1 MQIRNLKSEIRRS
14 KRLIPNFK
22 AFTIIE
28 LIMVIVITGIIA
40 GITAMLILQVM
51 NVYSFVTVREVIL
64 SDGELA
70 MGRMSREI
78 RQIED
83 AESIYTADNEE
94 IDFEDAYQTR
104 IDFRLSGNSIMRME
118 NLVNDD
124 VLVSSDLTTLQ
135 FLYRDKDNIVLST
148 PVAIPANIKRIQIN
162 LTIKKG
168 DEEIA
173 LQSQVYPRNL

>member
-1 MQIRNLKSEIRRS
+1 MQKSKI
-14 KRLIPNFK
+14 LIPNSK

-28 LIMVIVITGIIA
+28 LIMVIVITGIIS
-40 GITAMLILQVM
+40 GITAMLMLEVM
-51 NVYSFVTVREVIL
+51 KVYSFVTVREVIL

-83 AESIYTADNEE
+83 AESIYTADAQE
-94 IDFEDAYQTR
+94 IDFEDAYLER
-104 IDFRLSGNSIMRME
+104 IKFWLDSNTIKRNS
-118 NLVNDD
+118 D

-135 FLYRDKDNIVLST
+135 FQYRDKDNNLLST
-148 PVAIPANIKRIQIN
+148 PVGTMSDIKRIQIN
-162 LTIKKG
+162 LTLKNG

>member
-1 MQIRNLKSEIRRS
+1 MQIRNPKSEIRKS
-14 KRLIPNFK
+14 KRLIPNSK

-40 GITAMLILQVM
+40 GITAMLLLQVM
-51 NVYSFVTVREVIL
+51 NVYSFVTVREVVL

-83 AESIYTADNEE
+83 AESIYTADAHE
-94 IDFEDAYQTR
+94 IDFEDAYQER
-104 IDFRLSGNSIMRME
+104 IRFWLDSNTIKR
-118 NLVNDD
+118 NDD
-124 VLVSSDLTTLQ
+124 GLASSDLTTLQ
-135 FLYRDKDNIVLST
+135 FQYRDKDNIVLST

-173 LQSQVYPRNL
+173 LQSQVYPRNLK

>member
-1 MQIRNLKSEIRRS
+1 
-14 KRLIPNFK
+14 
-22 AFTIIE
+22 
-28 LIMVIVITGIIA
+28 MVIVIVGIIA
-40 GITAMLILQVM
+40 GITAMLMLEVM
-51 NVYSFVTVREVIL
+51 KVYSFVTVREVIL

-83 AESIYTADNEE
+83 AESLYKADAQE
-94 IDFEDAYQTR
+94 IDFEDAYLER
-104 IDFRLSGNSIMRME
+104 IKFWLDSNTIKRNS
-118 NLVNDD
+118 DG
-124 VLVSSDLTTLQ
+124 LVSSDLTTLQ
-135 FLYRDKDNIVLST
+135 FQYRDKDNNILTT
-148 PVAIPANIKRIQIN
+148 PVAIMENIKRIRIN

>member
-1 MQIRNLKSEIRRS
+1 MQIRNPKSEIRKS
-14 KRLIPNFK
+14 KKIIPNSK

-28 LIMVIVITGIIA
+28 LIMVIVIVGIIA
-40 GITAMLILQVM
+40 GITAMLMLEVM
-51 NVYSFVTVREVIL
+51 KVYSFVTVREVVL

-83 AESIYTADNEE
+83 AQSIYTADDEE
-94 IDFEDAYQTR
+94 IDFEDAYLER
-104 IDFRLSGNSIMRME
+104 IRFWLDSNTLKRN
-118 NLVNDD
+118 NDG
-124 VLVSSDLTTLQ
+124 LVSSDLTTLQ
-135 FLYRDKDNIVLST
+135 FQYRDKDNNLLST
-148 PVAIPANIKRIQIN
+148 PVGTMSDIKRIHIN

-173 LQSQVYPRNL
+173 LQSQIYPRNL

>member
-1 MQIRNLKSEIRRS
+1 MKSQKSKVKSQKFKEILTVD
-14 KRLIPNFK
+14 KK
-22 AFTIIE
+22 GFTIIE

-40 GITAMLILQVM
+40 GITAMLLLQVM

-83 AESIYTADNEE
+83 VYSIYKADSEE
-94 IDFEDAYQTR
+94 IEFEDAYYNL
-104 IDFRLSGNSIMRME
+104 INFRRSGGSLLRNSDE
-118 NLVNDD
+118 LATDLTSLTFQYTTSDGNPPVVNDPA
-124 VLVSSDLTTLQ
+124 
-135 FLYRDKDNIVLST
+135 T
-148 PVAIPANIKRIQIN
+148 PEEEETNIKRIQIN

>member
-1 MQIRNLKSEIRRS
+1 
-14 KRLIPNFK
+14 
-22 AFTIIE
+22 
-28 LIMVIVITGIIA
+28 MVIVIVGIIA
-40 GITAMLILQVM
+40 GITAMLMLEVM
-51 NVYSFVTVREVIL
+51 KVYSFVTVREVIL

-83 AESIYTADNEE
+83 AYSIYKADDEE
-94 IDFEDAYQTR
+94 IEFEDAYYTQ
-104 IDFRLSGNSIMRME
+104 ISFRLSGNSIKRRE

-135 FLYRDKDNIVLST
+135 FQYTTSDGNPPVVNDPATPEDEKTNI
-148 PVAIPANIKRIQIN
+148 IRIRIDFT
-162 LTIKKG
+162 LKEG

-173 LQSQVYPRNL
+173 LQSQVYPRNLK